1 MFSWDLP
8 LALTVGGRSYHI
20 RTDFRAALD
29 IMAAFNDPNLD
40 NAGKMQVMVEIL
52 YEEIPPEECLEEA
65 IKQALWYLDCG
76 KKEDGRKR
84 PQVMDWEQ
92 DAPIIFPAINKV
104 AGREVRE
111 PGQYMH
117 WWTFV
122 GYFEEIEE
130 GTFSQ
135 VLAIRQKRAKGKK
148 LEQWE
153 REFLNDNQALV
164 NLKKKMSDEEQD
176 LWQQEQDAVDAL
188 FEK

>member
-1 MFSWDLP
+1 
-8 LALTVGGRSYHI
+8 
-20 RTDFRAALD
+20 
-29 IMAAFNDPNLD
+29 
-40 NAGKMQVMVEIL
+40 
-52 YEEIPPEECLEEA
+52 
-65 IKQALWYLDCG
+65 
-76 KKEDGRKR
+76 
-84 PQVMDWEQ
+84 
-92 DAPIIFPAINKV
+92 
-104 AGREVRE
+104 
-111 PGQYMH
+111 MH

-135 VLAIRQKRAKGKK
+135 VLSIRQKQAKGKK

-164 NLKKKMSDEEQD
+164 NLKKKMSEEEQD

>member
-1 MFSWDLP
+1 
-8 LALTVGGRSYHI
+8 
-20 RTDFRAALD
+20 
-29 IMAAFNDPNLD
+29 
-40 NAGKMQVMVEIL
+40 
-52 YEEIPPEECLEEA
+52 
-65 IKQALWYLDCG
+65 
-76 KKEDGRKR
+76 
-84 PQVMDWEQ
+84 
-92 DAPIIFPAINKV
+92 
-104 AGREVRE
+104 
-111 PGQYMH
+111 MH

>member
-1 MFSWDLP
+1 
-8 LALTVGGRSYHI
+8 
-20 RTDFRAALD
+20 
-29 IMAAFNDPNLD
+29 
-40 NAGKMQVMVEIL
+40 
-52 YEEIPPEECLEEA
+52 
-65 IKQALWYLDCG
+65 
-76 KKEDGRKR
+76 
-84 PQVMDWEQ
+84 
-92 DAPIIFPAINKV
+92 
-104 AGREVRE
+104 
-111 PGQYMH
+111 MH

-153 REFLNDNQALV
+153 REFLNDNLALV
-164 NLKKKMSDEEQD
+164 NLKKKMSDEELD